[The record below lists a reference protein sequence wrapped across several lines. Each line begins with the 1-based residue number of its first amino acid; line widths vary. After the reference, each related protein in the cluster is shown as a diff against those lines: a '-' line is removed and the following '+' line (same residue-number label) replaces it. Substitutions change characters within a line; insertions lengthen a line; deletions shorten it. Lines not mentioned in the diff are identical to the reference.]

1 MTRSGQMASTD
12 SSNESGG
19 AEAQKLQLVLAMGC
33 TCSLELAVQLV
44 AYGQDQQT
52 LVKRCRGTAAS
63 VQSCDTMTFAGDLE
77 DSLETLIMMKLAGF
91 GRKHI
96 GRFHTWYIDFILA
109 LKAV

>member
-52 LVKRCRGTAAS
+52 LEQGPEAQQLQPTPAM
-63 VQSCDTMTFAGDLE
+63 Q
-77 DSLETLIMMKLAGF
+77 
-91 GRKHI
+91 
-96 GRFHTWYIDFILA
+96 
-109 LKAV
+109 

>member
-44 AYGQDQQT
+44 AYGKDQQT
-52 LVKRCRGTAAS
+52 LVIRCRGTAAS
-63 VQSCDTMTFAGDLE
+63 ADSCNAMTCALGPGGQLGDSDNDEISGVLVVNILE
-77 DSLETLIMMKLAGF
+77 GFIHGILTLFWL
-91 GRKHI
+91 
-96 GRFHTWYIDFILA
+96 
-109 LKAV
+109 